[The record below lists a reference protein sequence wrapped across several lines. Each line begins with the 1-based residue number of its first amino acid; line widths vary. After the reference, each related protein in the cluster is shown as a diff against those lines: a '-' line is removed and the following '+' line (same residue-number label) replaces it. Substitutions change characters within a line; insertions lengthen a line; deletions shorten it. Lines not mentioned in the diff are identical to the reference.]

1 MVIAKVTR
9 IGSCRRWSSKAP
21 MSCVVNTLVMAT
33 SRPFSGRPS
42 RAALL
47 GPRSTL
53 ANMVEFLRSLVTTI
67 LVPLLTLS
75 VMFRRAM
82 MGAPILRLRMCA
94 GRHPSLMLVRYSWGY
109 WWPYGCACCGGAL
122 GAGCPLLPWGL
133 YQVQMRQVQI
143 TSHLYSHVKM
153 TVLSKINLESKE
165 TSTNHFPSIA
175 MLR

>member
-1 MVIAKVTR
+1 MREDVLLDVDADPAQRDSLGLADGHREGDADRELPALELKGAHVV
-9 IGSCRRWSSKAP
+9 RREHRGDGDF
-21 MSCVVNTLVMAT
+21 L
-33 SRPFSGRPS
+33 GPS

-109 WWPYGCACCGGAL
+109 WWPFGRSI
-122 GAGCPLLPWGL
+122 PW
-133 YQVQMRQVQI
+133 
-143 TSHLYSHVKM
+143 SC
-153 TVLSKINLESKE
+153 
-165 TSTNHFPSIA
+165 
-175 MLR
+175 